1 MPNSCGNMKLL
12 AMTPPKKRAQ
22 MSEWQKF
29 KPVIQQM
36 ILQKNKSLQ
45 ETRQWLEEHGLPV
58 TKAQLE
64 YKIKVWGFRKKVPKN
79 KSQAVW
85 QYIGHQ
91 LAKRERLGKRTEVV
105 LEKEVLD
112 VAKVLAASPKP
123 PEGIDIC
130 IGTPP
135 PIRMEF
141 EWPSSLPWIQSQPK
155 LAQLFSATTVKDE
168 NAIAA
173 PQTCM
178 MSQALSSLL
187 GDRNNAS
194 MEGVSQL
201 AAEIGCIMPE
211 SHSQENMERAKKII
225 KGSTEE
231 SWPEYM
237 KLVLFRLSNNLFD
250 AQEVNNWT
258 LILDS
263 LERSGIMKSP
273 LQLVRIADLTISAI
287 AENLFRYG
295 FDALWSLE
303 LTVELETRT
312 TKLITWLL
320 SSGENPNT
328 PVRVVSTTGSVLLT
342 PLQLAVQCEKPA
354 LAIQL
359 LDAGA
364 DPNLAFDPS
373 QPTPLMSVLEHY
385 GGFEEDSY
393 DLFRHLLNENASSN
407 ESPGSQGPSALM
419 LAVEHSQLTLIDI
432 DLLVQSGG
440 SILHQIETP
449 KSSRL
454 SIFINSQSVIGCAA
468 GLSSEWEA
476 LGRVEYLL
484 KQVQR
489 LYPSRSLASLIA
501 PDVPL
506 AAASRGH
513 GKILRLLHEIGFN
526 ILNTWCNGISAL
538 HVAAYWGLADTCRLL
553 LESGA
558 SVEGGG
564 SLDQTPS
571 PLYLAIFSNCYD
583 TVQVLINTKADVHRG
598 LALHEGHEGW
608 GEKLW
613 HPHWKPEQRSWT
625 EFSSFFHSPIGAAIL
640 RAQDHRI
647 CDYLISQGVF
657 VPEWAFYYGSC
668 NPKSLLIVQLAAIS
682 MDSADPNWRGE
693 DGRTPLQ
700 AALTV
705 DDTSDSTQT
714 LESQEIASILLHKG
728 ARFAGWEAQQA
739 ILLGRW
745 ELLDKILRLDTLG
758 VAQRPQPMS
767 MLEVALLT
775 DSLQLFENCMETD
788 RNKYDAGALCASVLL
803 SIQNEDLDVTRRL
816 LKHRDR
822 RQIASL
828 LEGSAIAIA
837 AWFDWAELLDLLLT
851 EIQPSPA
858 LARLPRRLDPNTD
871 IDWVQYNI
879 LRLKTSIRD
888 AVAGT
893 LIDGL
898 PFWHQDDG
906 FDLVASPLVMA
917 LWSMESISQLLQH
930 GHQPDKLTVSIA
942 IKMGDLNLL
951 QKLLRSNRLGKDCF
965 DDKSEGLML
974 TAVSS
979 KSIETVQILFNAGG
993 DVNEK
998 NDAMWFGR
1006 TPLQRAVEDGNLVM
1020 IDFLLKLDASV
1031 DAPAARTGGATAL
1044 QIAAINGK
1052 LGLAKKLIDLGA
1064 NVNAPGACYEG
1075 GRTALEGAA
1084 ENGRIDM
1091 LKFLLLQG
1099 TDTTGKGRLHYLRA
1113 IKLALAEG
1121 HQVAAKLLKD
1131 TIEWEPEDEALLAK
1145 LDSLPRSQWER
1156 YCETADPRS
1165 VLGIASSSNEDLWVM
1180 SPALYP

>member
-1 MPNSCGNMKLL
+1 M
-12 AMTPPKKRAQ
+12 
-22 MSEWQKF
+22 
-29 KPVIQQM
+29 
-36 ILQKNKSLQ
+36 
-45 ETRQWLEEHGLPV
+45 
-58 TKAQLE
+58 
-64 YKIKVWGFRKKVPKN
+64 
-79 KSQAVW
+79 
-85 QYIGHQ
+85 
-91 LAKRERLGKRTEVV
+91 
-105 LEKEVLD
+105 
-112 VAKVLAASPKP
+112 
-123 PEGIDIC
+123 
-130 IGTPP
+130 
-135 PIRMEF
+135 
-141 EWPSSLPWIQSQPK
+141 
-155 LAQLFSATTVKDE
+155 FSATIFKDE
-168 NAIAA
+168 SAIAA
-173 PQTCM
+173 PQTHM
-178 MSQALSSLL
+178 KSQALSSLL
-187 GDRNNAS
+187 GDRNNTS
-194 MEGVSQL
+194 LEGVSQL

-211 SHSQENMERAKKII
+211 SYSQENMERAKKIL

-231 SWPEYM
+231 SWPEYI

-303 LTVELETRT
+303 LTAELETRT

-364 DPNLAFDPS
+364 DPNLAFDAS

-385 GGFEEDSY
+385 GGFDEDNY
-393 DLFRHLLNENASSN
+393 NLFRHLLGDNASSN
-407 ESPGSQGPSALM
+407 ETPGSQGPSALM

-432 DLLVQSGG
+432 DLLVQNGG

-454 SIFINSQSVIGCAA
+454 SMFINSQSVIGCAA

-489 LYPSRSLASLIA
+489 LYPSRSLVSMIT

-526 ILNTWCNGISAL
+526 ILDTWSNGISAL
-538 HVAAYWGLADTCRLL
+538 HVAAYWGFADTCQLL

-558 SVEGGG
+558 PVEGGG
-564 SLDQTPS
+564 SPNHTPS
-571 PLYLAIFSNCYD
+571 PLYLAIFSNYHD
-583 TVQVLINTKADVHRG
+583 AVEVLINAKANVHRG
-598 LALHEGHEGW
+598 LALDEGHEGW
-608 GEKLW
+608 GESLW

-647 CDYLISQGVF
+647 CNHLVCQGVV
-657 VPEWAFYYGSC
+657 VPKWTFYYGSC
-668 NPKSLLIVQLAAIS
+668 NPKSLWIVQLAS
-682 MDSADPNWRGE
+682 RSFDDADPNWRGE

-705 DDTSDSTQT
+705 DDTSDATQT
-714 LESQEIASILLHKG
+714 LESLEIASILLHHRAG
-728 ARFAGWEAQQA
+728 FAGGEAQQA

-745 ELLDKILRLDTLG
+745 ELLDKILQLDTLG
-758 VAQRPQPMS
+758 VARRPQPMS

-775 DSLQLFENCMETD
+775 DSLQLFEDCMETD
-788 RNKYDAGALCASVLL
+788 RDKYDAGALCASVLL
-803 SIQNEDLDVTRRL
+803 SIQHEDLDVTRRL

-822 RQIASL
+822 RQTASL

-837 AWFDWAELLDLLLT
+837 AWYDWAELLDLLLT

-858 LARLPRRLDPNTD
+858 LARLPRRLDPATD
-871 IDWVQYNI
+871 IDWAQYNI

-888 AVAGT
+888 AVAGP

-906 FDLVASPLVMA
+906 FDMVASPLVMA

-930 GHQPDKLTVSIA
+930 GHKPDKLTVSVA
-942 IKMGDLNLL
+942 IKMGDLELLQNLL
-951 QKLLRSNRLGKDCF
+951 RNNRLAKDCF

-979 KSIETVQILFNAGG
+979 KSVEAVQILLNAGG
-993 DVNEK
+993 DVNEN
-998 NDAMWFGR
+998 NDVMWFGR
-1006 TPLQRAVEDGNLVM
+1006 TPLQRAVEDGNLAM
-1020 IDFLLKLDASV
+1020 MDLLLKLGANV

-1044 QIAAINGK
+1044 QIAAISGK

-1064 NVNAPGACYEG
+1064 SVNAPGACYEG

-1091 LKFLLLQG
+1091 LQFLLLEG

-1131 TIEWEPEDEALLAK
+1131 TRDWEPEDDALYAK

-1156 YCETADPRS
+1156 YCETANPRG
-1165 VLGIASSSNEDLWVM
+1165 VLGIASSSNECVSSERSVSVNTTHESSDIIMSGQRKNHDHGVGARTNMNEDHGQELEALERMTRRTADFDSASSFSLAGLDLYF
-1180 SPALYP
+1180 SGGRSEL